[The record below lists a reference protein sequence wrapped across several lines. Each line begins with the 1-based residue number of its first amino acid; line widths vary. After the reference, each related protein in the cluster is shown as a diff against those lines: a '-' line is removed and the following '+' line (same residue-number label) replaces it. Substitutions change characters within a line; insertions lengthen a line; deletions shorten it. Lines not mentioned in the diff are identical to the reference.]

1 MNYTDDA
8 DLRVQTCIDPEAEHD
23 DRASE
28 HDAPEPTADRECKP
42 PKDARHNMELGKRGE
57 DAAVKFLERKGFT
70 ILERNWKCTAGEAD
84 IIAEFENW
92 DYREIH
98 FIEVKT
104 RTSTCTGFPEEA
116 VDQRKRR
123 RYERISE
130 MYLREHCPG
139 EARVT
144 FDVISL
150 LVTGS
155 DHAYMKMVT
164 NVLSCD
170 CGY

>member
-1 MNYTDDA
+1 MNHTDDA
-8 DLRVQTCIDPEAEHD
+8 DLHVQACIDPEAEHD
-23 DRASE
+23 DCASAY
-28 HDAPEPTADRECKP
+28 DTSSLTADRESQP
-42 PKDARHNMELGKRGE
+42 PKDACHNVELGKRGE
-57 DAAVKFLERKGFT
+57 DAAVRFLQRKGFT
-70 ILERNWKCTAGEAD
+70 ILERNWTCAAGEAD

-104 RTSTCTGFPEEA
+104 RTSTCMGFPEEA
-116 VDQRKRR
+116 VDQRKRK

-139 EARVT
+139 EARIT

-155 DHAYMKMVT
+155 DHAYMKMIT

-170 CGY
+170 CGS